1 LTTTTT
7 TLQVKK
13 AQITE
18 TRWTTIEDRPLNDG
32 EIRTEVERFALTANN
47 ITYAAMGEA
56 MRYWDFYPSGDAEW
70 GVIPVWG
77 FASVIES
84 RHADVAV
91 GERLYGY
98 WPTANHAVL
107 QPSRVTP
114 LGFFDA
120 APHRAELHAVYNQLI
135 RTSTDAFHKDGT
147 ESVQALLR
155 PLFLTSWLIDDFLD
169 DNAFF
174 GASTVLLSSASS
186 KTAYGTAFQLAQ
198 RKGVQTIGLTSNGN
212 KAFCE
217 GLGCY
222 SQVLTYSELDQL
234 AADTPCVYLDFA
246 GNGDLRRQIHERF
259 TELRYSCAIGATH
272 VESLRGAKGL
282 PGPTPTM
289 FFAPAQVKKRNQDWG
304 ASELGRRM
312 VAAWNRFTARVAD
325 PVKPWMAVEH
335 HSGQAALEA
344 AYMQMLAGKSNPAVG
359 QTFTLP

>member
-1 LTTTTT
+1 MTTHVLQIRKNRLTD
-7 TLQVKK
+7 
-13 AQITE
+13 
-18 TRWTTIEDRPLNDG
+18 TRWLSGDDAPLAEG
-32 EIRTEVERFALTANN
+32 QVRTEVELFALTANN
-47 ITYAAMGEA
+47 ITYAAMGDA

-77 FASVIES
+77 FATVIES
-84 RHADVAV
+84 RHPEVPV

-98 WPTANHAVL
+98 WPTANRAVL
-107 QPSRVTP
+107 QPARVNP
-114 LGFFDA
+114 LGFADA
-120 APHRAELHAVYNQLI
+120 APHRAELHAVYNQYI
-135 RTSTDAFHKDGT
+135 RTANDAFHRAGT

-174 GASTVLLSSASS
+174 GATTLLLSSASS

-198 RKGVQTIGLTSNGN
+198 RKGVKIVGLTSDGN

-217 GLGCY
+217 SLGCY
-222 SQVLTYSELDQL
+222 SNVVGYGELDQI
-234 AADTPCVYLDFA
+234 AADTPCAYLDFA

-304 ASELGRRM
+304 APELGRRM
-312 VAAWNRFTARVAD
+312 VESWQAFTVRTSD
-325 PVKPWMAVEH
+325 PAKPWMTVEH
-335 HSGQAALEA
+335 QSGQAALEA

-359 QTFTLP
+359 QTFTLR

>member
-1 LTTTTT
+1 MTTT
-7 TLQVKK
+7 TLQVRKN
-13 AQITE
+13 QISQ
-18 TRWTTIEDRPLNDG
+18 TRWTTTDDAPLKDG
-32 EIRTEVERFALTANN
+32 EVRTEVELFALTANN
-47 ITYAAMGEA
+47 ITYAAMGDA

-77 FASVIES
+77 FATVIES
-84 RHADVAV
+84 RHAEVAV

-114 LGFFDA
+114 LGFSDA

-135 RTSTDAFHKDGT
+135 RTSSDAFHMTGT

-169 DNAFF
+169 DNNFF
-174 GASTVLLSSASS
+174 GATTLLLSSASS

-198 RKGVQTIGLTSNGN
+198 RKGVKIIGLTSDGN

-217 GLGCY
+217 SLGCY
-222 SQVLTYSELDQL
+222 SQVVGYGELDQI

-246 GNGDLRRQIHERF
+246 GNGGLRTQIHERF
-259 TELRYSCAIGATH
+259 TALRYSCAIGATH

-304 ASELGRRM
+304 APELGRRM
-312 VAAWNRFTARVAD
+312 VEAWQAFTARASD
-325 PVKPWMAVEH
+325 PTKPWMTVEH
-335 HSGQAALEA
+335 QSGQKALEA
-344 AYMQMLAGKSNPAVG
+344 AYQQMLKGGSNPAVG
-359 QTFTLP
+359 QTFTLL

>member
-1 LTTTTT
+1 MQVNKQQIALT
-7 TLQVKK
+7 QWVS
-13 AQITE
+13 A
-18 TRWTTIEDRPLNDG
+18 DDAPLADG
-32 EIRTEVERFALTANN
+32 QIRTEVELFALTANN
-47 ITYAAMGEA
+47 ITYAAMGGA

-77 FASVIES
+77 FATVIES
-84 RHADVAV
+84 RHAEVPV

-98 WPTANHAVL
+98 WPTSNRAVL
-107 QPSRVTP
+107 QPTRVNT
-114 LGFFDA
+114 LGFSDA
-120 APHRAELHAVYNQLI
+120 APHRAELHAVYNQYI
-135 RTSTDAFHKDGT
+135 RTATDAFHTEGL

-174 GASTVLLSSASS
+174 GAKTLLLSSASS

-198 RKGVQTIGLTSNGN
+198 REGMQIVGLTSEGN

-222 SQVLTYSELDQL
+222 SRVLTYSELDQL
-234 AADTPCVYLDFA
+234 AADTPCVYLDFS

-259 TELRYSCAIGATH
+259 SGLRYSCAIGATH

-304 ASELGRRM
+304 APELGRRM
-312 VAAWNRFTARVAD
+312 VTAWQAFTARVTD
-325 PVKPWMAVEH
+325 PAKPWMTVVH
-335 HSGQAALEA
+335 HQGQAALDA
-344 AYMQMLAGKSNPAVG
+344 AYMVMLAGKSDPALG
-359 QTFTLP
+359 QTFDLR